1 LASFRLHVRR
11 DTSIL
16 SRLTRGLAILVAL
29 GIAAGVIFLMTWDI
43 PAPTGE
49 VVVRIPDD
57 HFPK

>member
-1 LASFRLHVRR
+1 MRR